1 LRRFALA
8 AAAAAAWL
16 LAAACASST
25 CPADPAIRL
34 VEDASNP
41 AASYVEVACIRGAA
55 RDAARRLTPD
65 SGDWGRILDVRVL
78 NPDGTPQ
85 PTAVAGKYAIVDDVL
100 RFTPSFPF
108 DPGRQYQV
116 RYYGPAGP
124 LIERTV
130 SRRVAPPSPP
140 TFVTDVFPSGGVV
153 PENQLRMYLHFSAPM
168 GRRGGVEHVKLL
180 DEHGKE
186 VPDPFLPLGAEFWN
200 TDRTRYTVFF
210 DPGRQKRGI
219 LPNRQMGPSL
229 VEGRTYTLVVDRA
242 WIDGN
247 GNPLGETFTR
257 KFRVGPPNLGA
268 LDYAKWQVKTPPEGT
283 RAPLVVDFP
292 GPLDHGL
299 LQRAMGVR
307 RDGQPVVGEV
317 RVDAHETRW
326 SMTPS
331 EPWKPGRY
339 ELVALSILEDLAGNR
354 IGRAFEIVSFER
366 ADKPPEPDMTRIPF
380 SLAGAVDPGARR
392 STGQ

>member
-1 LRRFALA
+1 
-8 AAAAAAWL
+8 
-16 LAAACASST
+16 
-25 CPADPAIRL
+25 
-34 VEDASNP
+34 
-41 AASYVEVACIRGAA
+41 VACIRGEA

-65 SGDWGRILDVRVL
+65 SDDWGRILDVRVL
-78 NPDGTPQ
+78 NPDGTAQ
-85 PTAVAGKYAIVDDVL
+85 PTAVAGKYAIVDEAL
-100 RFTPSFPF
+100 RFTPSFQF

-116 RYYGPAGP
+116 RYYGTAGSQGAAV
-124 LIERTV
+124 LEKTV
-130 SRRVAPPSPP
+130 SRRAAPPSPP
-140 TFVTDVFPSGGVV
+140 TFVTHVYPSGGVV

-168 GRRGGVEHVKLL
+168 GRRGGVEHIKLL
-180 DEHGKE
+180 DEQGKE
-186 VPDPFLPLGAEFWN
+186 VPDPFLPLDAEFWN

-247 GNPLGETFTR
+247 GNPLGESFTR
-257 KFRVGPPNLGA
+257 KFRVGPPHLGA
-268 LDYAKWQVKTPPEGT
+268 LEYAKWQVKTPPEGT
-283 RAPLVVDFP
+283 RAPLVVEFP
-292 GPLDHGL
+292 SPLDHGL

-317 RVDAHETRW
+317 SVDAHETRW

-331 EPWKPGRY
+331 EAWKPGRY

-366 ADKPPEPDMTRIPF
+366 ADKASEPDVTRIPF